1 MPLRKPLAVESEMPL
16 GEGGTGSRAG
26 RALLSGG
33 IRPMRFAMIGVA
45 CAVLQLGLLTLFV
58 ETAGLGPFANAA
70 AFLITAQVNFLL
82 NYRFTW
88 ADRGLVAS
96 RPRWVQFLS
105 FNALVAVAVVV
116 NQSVYIAVERFLPY
130 IVAGAVGIGAT
141 TVVKFLAADR
151 WIFIRENRRED
162 DDTHETLANAK

>member
-1 MPLRKPLAVESEMPL
+1 MPLRKPLAVESEVPL
-16 GEGGTGSRAG
+16 SASGASSRVN
-26 RALLSGG
+26 RSLVSGG
-33 IRPMRFAMIGVA
+33 IRPMRFAMIGGA

-58 ETAGLGPFANAA
+58 EAAGLGAFANAA
-70 AFLITAQVNFLL
+70 AFLITAQVNFFL
-82 NYRFTW
+82 NYRLTW
-88 ADRGLVAS
+88 ADRGRVAS
-96 RPRWVQFLS
+96 RPRWVQFVS

-141 TVVKFLAADR
+141 TAVKFLVADR
-151 WIFIRENRRED
+151 WIFIREPRRED